1 MRSEYDYI
9 TVNKVLPQ
17 GEGLICL
24 LSYEVEGDPFR
35 SLSVI
40 KKVILSEHT
49 SQEETLYIT
58 SMTLTDI
65 TVSST
70 GCIWAVDILGY
81 LHTNQADFGDR
92 QIYIEGRVNGAASVW
107 SCRKVVQGASVCVIG
122 EDNNLWIA
130 THEGELVNFDGRNIK
145 SYKGMENPIRF
156 KEVNGHYF
164 LMGYNRQLMQYQKT
178 HWQMLAFDDSTAM
191 NIPINDLTSVK
202 GRLVAVSNFGFI
214 LTEQADKQFTVML
227 RTPGTS
233 WFGCDVLHETV
244 YLAGGK
250 KGAYQLVGDTLEL
263 INTEGF
269 MVATKVVGKGVI
281 FLLASTL
288 SAGIMHYTA
297 LGEQRWTLVKL

>member
-1 MRSEYDYI
+1 
-9 TVNKVLPQ
+9 
-17 GEGLICL
+17 
-24 LSYEVEGDPFR
+24 
-35 SLSVI
+35 
-40 KKVILSEHT
+40 
-49 SQEETLYIT
+49 
-58 SMTLTDI
+58 
-65 TVSST
+65 
-70 GCIWAVDILGY
+70 
-81 LHTNQADFGDR
+81 
-92 QIYIEGRVNGAASVW
+92 
-107 SCRKVVQGASVCVIG
+107 
-122 EDNNLWIA
+122 
-130 THEGELVNFDGRNIK
+130 
-145 SYKGMENPIRF
+145 
-156 KEVNGHYF
+156 
-164 LMGYNRQLMQYQKT
+164 
-178 HWQMLAFDDSTAM
+178 MLAFDDSTAM